1 MCAATLGF
9 TGCSGSSSSPAPLG
23 TALDLQGFWKI
34 WTTETGED
42 EVGPAALFF
51 SVSGAK
57 IHGAD
62 LSGTV
67 QGNTFEF
74 VAVVLDG
81 GLTHVDGTL
90 TTAISGQGT
99 YTVRKVNG
107 SDVTGTF
114 RMTKFAPTGT
124 FSVTGSIRGP
134 PRPPN
139 TYFFSKYV
147 FF

>member
-1 MCAATLGF
+1 M
-9 TGCSGSSSSPAPLG
+9 
-23 TALDLQGFWKI
+23 
-34 WTTETGED
+34 
-42 EVGPAALFF
+42 
-51 SVSGAK
+51 
-57 IHGAD
+57 
-62 LSGTV
+62 

-124 FSVTGSIRGP
+124 FSVTGSIRGTLNTP
-134 PRPPN
+134 CSGIEAIDQDIKKRTPARPARPRPG
-139 TYFFSKYV
+139 FSNEKPAGSRKRGPTPPG
-147 FF
+147 